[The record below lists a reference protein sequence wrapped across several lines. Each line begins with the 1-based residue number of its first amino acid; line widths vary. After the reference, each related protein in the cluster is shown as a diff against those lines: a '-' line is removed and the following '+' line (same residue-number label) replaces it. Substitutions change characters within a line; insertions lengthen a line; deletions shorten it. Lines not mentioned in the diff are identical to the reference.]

1 MSSLF
6 RHLPPVDRLLRAL
19 EDEDAPRP
27 LLKELVGRFLELCR
41 EEIRLGAA
49 AGEEDL
55 AWEKLL
61 PRARA
66 FVRAEARPCF
76 RRVLNAT
83 GVVIH
88 TNLGR
93 SILAEEA
100 VNAALLA
107 GRRYSNLEF
116 DLSTGRR
123 GSRYAH
129 VEDLLRRLTGA
140 EAALAVN
147 NNAAAVLLVLDTLAR
162 GAEVVVSRGQLVE
175 IGGSFRIPEVMKKS
189 GAILREV
196 GATNRT
202 HLRDYEE
209 AIGENTAMLMKVH
222 ASNYRIIGF
231 HQEVEL
237 SDLVRLGRERGLPVF
252 EDLGSGNLF
261 DFSSYGF
268 MPEPTAQR
276 VLASGVDVSREIGRA
291 SCRERV

>member
-162 GAEVVVSRGQLVE
+162 GAEVVVSRGQL
-175 IGGSFRIPEVMKKS
+175 
-189 GAILREV
+189 
-196 GATNRT
+196 
-202 HLRDYEE
+202 
-209 AIGENTAMLMKVH
+209 
-222 ASNYRIIGF
+222 
-231 HQEVEL
+231 
-237 SDLVRLGRERGLPVF
+237 
-252 EDLGSGNLF
+252 
-261 DFSSYGF
+261 
-268 MPEPTAQR
+268 AQ
-276 VLASGVDVSREIGRA
+276 
-291 SCRERV
+291 